1 MDLNKLSDQ
10 EVVLAAR
17 ALSIHRGMLRRKLQ
31 RIPRKDREYGNTMSE
46 IVETTDLIAKLQ
58 QEDLHRLGVA

>member
-1 MDLNKLSDQ
+1 MDLNKLTDQ

-31 RIPRKDREYGNTMSE
+31 RIPRNEREHANTMNE
-46 IVETTDLIAKLQ
+46 IVETTELIAKLQ
-58 QEDLHRLGVA
+58 TEDLRRLGAA